1 MTGVEGTMTMVIIEG
16 LSEGRTF
23 DLKSGWQEGAKFTRI
38 LENFKQMEYFGV
50 FKMGQ
55 EGQSLENQGEGYR
68 RGNQRLK
75 PYRP

>member
-1 MTGVEGTMTMVIIEG
+1 
-16 LSEGRTF
+16 
-23 DLKSGWQEGAKFTRI
+23 
-38 LENFKQMEYFGV
+38 MEYFGV